1 MASPVRLYQEEM
13 HENLGFF
20 PTWFPGDFME
30 IGDLGILDAG
40 RFRKMSSLKELGI
53 PFTTTSWASKQDV
66 QYTSTKGTTIKPSAG
81 ASVPGIAK
89 AEITINFSRAGAFVF
104 HATGLTPHQ
113 IENRSA
119 VAEAIVAAYRRNKWD
134 KKWLLVESLHRAQLA
149 TIIVSQDSESGIV
162 LVANVNAPL
171 VAISLADPQI
181 GLSVSSVSGKIVH
194 LVSARDIHP
203 LYSCLRLRDGF
214 FSDPSVEPVRGTAS
228 NENPFE
234 RPGINEL
241 LNSGENL

>member
-1 MASPVRLYQEEM
+1 MASPVKLYQEEM

-53 PFTTTSWASKQDV
+53 PFNVTSGASKQDV

-89 AEITINFSRAGAFVF
+89 AEITINFSRSGAFVF
-104 HATGLTPHQ
+104 HATGLTPQQ

-119 VAEAIVAAYRRNKWD
+119 VTTAIVAAFKRNEWNKE
-134 KKWLLVESLHRAQLA
+134 WLLVESLHRAQLA
-149 TIIVSQDSESGIV
+149 TIIVSQDNEAGIV
-162 LVANVNAPL
+162 LAANVNAPL
-171 VAISLADPQI
+171 VAISLADPKI
-181 GLSVSSVSGKIVH
+181 SLSVSSVSGKIVH
-194 LVSARDIHP
+194 LVSAKDIHP
-203 LYSCLRLRDGF
+203 LFSCLRLRDRF
-214 FSDPSVEPVRGTAS
+214 FSDPSVEPVRGTAT

-241 LNSGENL
+241 LNS